1 MGIYIKSNVPTKD
14 YSRHFVLH
22 DRLWRIE
29 SCYDVAG
36 CFLMIGKIDPV
47 TEKLLRQISLCQ
59 ISLEVS
65 VLPL

>member
-1 MGIYIKSNVPTKD
+1 
-14 YSRHFVLH
+14 
-22 DRLWRIE
+22 
-29 SCYDVAG
+29 
-36 CFLMIGKIDPV
+36 LMIGKIDPV